1 MQSWFR
7 EAIFTEN
14 GILNV
19 GYAYPNL
26 NMAENYNAA
35 GSPYWAFKAFLLLA
49 VDRQHS
55 FGKPTNSY
63 HAYHANES
71 PLKKCEP

>member
-1 MQSWFR
+1 
-7 EAIFTEN
+7 
-14 GILNV
+14 
-19 GYAYPNL
+19 
-26 NMAENYNAA
+26 MAENYNAA